1 MSEGSGSGRERAVES
16 TGTAWTGH
24 SLARLSTTEIAA
36 LEKER
41 SVVVQPIG
49 SIEQHGPHLPVVT
62 DSYIAESLV
71 KGSVSLLE
79 RDGPDVWILPT
90 LSYGRSAEHAGFVGT
105 VSLSADTLLSV
116 CRDVGRSVAV
126 SGFHRL
132 VFVNGHGG
140 NVALLDVAARDIRAE
155 TVACPDR
162 DFAAH
167 ADFLETS
174 VMLALDETMVHLDR
188 AKAGGESAVRLF
200 GKQDADMMTTS
211 VSTAWL
217 TRDLSSN
224 GVIGDP
230 SRATAEIGRR
240 IVDSWQHSLVA
251 CYREI
256 AAFEFGATP

>member
-1 MSEGSGSGRERAVES
+1 
-16 TGTAWTGH
+16 
-24 SLARLSTTEIAA
+24 LARLSTTEIAA

-155 TVACPDR
+155 TGLLVFRIMPSHFGVPDGVACPDR